1 MTDRRTFVAAL
12 GAVVLVL
19 AGGIGNRVLDEPA
32 TTTATASTTIPT
44 TSSAPTT
51 TTTAAATSTTTT
63 IPTTTTTRPPTP
75 AEVAQEY
82 VTALARLDDDTAHA
96 MLCQRR
102 RDAISLEAFSQS
114 IAQLRRERGLRSGTV
129 KSVFEQEGQVLVE
142 MSVHYGASALA
153 DVYLV
158 PEAEG
163 WRICDMVGFD
173 IALDLIWPP
182 EFGGRRQLGG
192 G

>member
-19 AGGIGNRVLDEPA
+19 VGGIGNRVLDEPA
-32 TTTATASTTIPT
+32 ATNATTATTIPT
-44 TSSAPTT
+44 TTSAPTT
-51 TTTAAATSTTTT
+51 TTPAATSTSTT

-96 MLCQRR
+96 MLCERR
-102 RDAISLEAFSQS
+102 RTAISLEGFSQS
-114 IAQLRRERGLRSGTV
+114 IAQLRRERGLRGGTV
-129 KSVFEQEGQVLVE
+129 ESVFEQEGQVLVE
-142 MSVHYGASALA
+142 MSVHYGASAFA

-182 EFGGRRQLGG
+182 EFGGRRQLSGG
-192 G
+192 